1 MLGFGK
7 FGTSLHTFKIKK
19 PLMNKFCPAGLYC
32 EVILSKSNLRF
43 TRIAILGN
51 QIAGI
56 SCQHHVI
63 YLTLRA

>member
-7 FGTSLHTFKIKK
+7 FGTSLHTFIIKK
-19 PLMNKFCPAGLYC
+19 PLMNKFSPAGLHC
-32 EVILSKSNLRF
+32 EVILSKSDLGF
-43 TRIAILGN
+43 TRIAILCN

-63 YLTLRA
+63 YLSFRA